1 MASYFK
7 SDGKYI
13 YLEADYA
20 EFYLPEDYFDET
32 GKFAED
38 KGDMIRTLGIFTVG
52 IFEKDKLKE
61 IKTFNVPTWIELYS
75 PSTESRIVNISRNPK
90 EVNEVKCKVINYQKG
105 AKIMSSSVIQDSDNA
120 ESYMNL
126 IIKGKLPQCIPYSKM
141 MDSWQ
146 KNLNLNNVGFGV
158 MNVIEEMILATMCRD
173 RRDPSKKFCQVVTTE
188 PLTDYDYKMNNVRQI
203 CQYTSTFNAITFED
217 MDSMITTS
225 LNRTKNKGVETPSPV
240 EVILKQ

>member
-61 IKTFNVPTWIELYS
+61 IKTFNVPTWIDLFA
-75 PSTESRIVNISRNPK
+75 PVTETRIVNISRNPN

-105 AKIMSSSVIQDSDNA
+105 AKIMSSSVIQDSSNA

-141 MDSWQ
+141 M
-146 KNLNLNNVGFGV
+146 V
-158 MNVIEEMILATMCRD
+158 
-173 RRDPSKKFCQVVTTE
+173 
-188 PLTDYDYKMNNVRQI
+188 Y
-203 CQYTSTFNAITFED
+203 
-217 MDSMITTS
+217 
-225 LNRTKNKGVETPSPV
+225 
-240 EVILKQ
+240 

>member
-20 EFYLPEDYFDET
+20 EFYLPESYFDEN

-38 KGDMIRTLGIFTVG
+38 KGDTIRTLGVFNVG

-61 IKTFNVPTWIELYS
+61 MRVFNVPTWIELFS
-75 PSTESRIVNISRNPK
+75 HNTENRIVNIANK
-90 EVNEVKCKVINYQKG
+90 KGDIEEVKCKVLNYQKG
-105 AKIMSSSVIQDSDNA
+105 AKIMSSSVIQDSSNA
-120 ESYMNL
+120 EDYMNL
-126 IIKGKLPQCIPYSKM
+126 IIKGKLPSCIPYSRM
-141 MDSWQ
+141 MDMWS

-158 MNVIEEMILATMCRD
+158 MNVINEMILAAMCRD
-173 RRDPSKKFCQVVTTE
+173 KRDPSKKFAHVVTTE
-188 PLTDYDYKMNNVRQI
+188 LLTDYDYKMNNVRQI
-203 CQYTSTFNAITFED
+203 CQYTSTFNALTFED

-225 LNRTKNKGVETPSPV
+225 LNRTKTKGTETPSPV
-240 EVILKQ
+240 ETILKQ

>member
-75 PSTESRIVNISRNPK
+75 PSTETRIVNISRNPN
-90 EVNEVKCKVINYQKG
+90 EVN
-105 AKIMSSSVIQDSDNA
+105 QDSSNA
-120 ESYMNL
+120 EDYMNL
-126 IIKGKLPQCIPYSKM
+126 IIKGKLPQCIPYSSM
-141 MDSWQ
+141 MDLWQ

-173 RRDPSKKFCQVVTTE
+173 RRDPSKKFCHVVTTE

-203 CQYTSTFNAITFED
+203 CQYTSTFNALTFED